1 MLCRVQMKTKECHES
16 KIMNDPVYL
25 DSIKEKMILYSWDGC
40 EAHLGRVWA
49 CQDRVDKGP
58 WRRAGVCEFPW
69 GLGSIDLGGG
79 GPFTS
84 HVLLCR
90 FRIVTCSQRAGAS
103 GHSDGGSKMSPAEPC
118 SRPGSI
124 HVVAGPQC
132 PLPGVFARP
141 ALDRLLVPVC
151 CSLSARPGPDLRDA
165 GCVQRT
171 PFQLGVLAP
180 PQGDAV
186 WSLNPQS

>member
-1 MLCRVQMKTKECHES
+1 
-16 KIMNDPVYL
+16 
-25 DSIKEKMILYSWDGC
+25 
-40 EAHLGRVWA
+40 
-49 CQDRVDKGP
+49 
-58 WRRAGVCEFPW
+58 
-69 GLGSIDLGGG
+69 
-79 GPFTS
+79 
-84 HVLLCR
+84 
-90 FRIVTCSQRAGAS
+90 
-103 GHSDGGSKMSPAEPC
+103 MSPAEPC